1 VHTGVVPLFSLPVR
15 GAQAFGRTFAAA
27 ARSKRPSDWVAI
39 ALVMALVAGGAIVTG
54 WTLRYGLA
62 VNRLTLGV
70 GDLVFYGG
78 DGKAWFR
85 MNEQR
90 RDVPLDRISPHLRH
104 AVIAVEDQ
112 RFRYHPGID
121 PIGLGRAVV
130 NNLRAGARRE
140 GGSTITQQLA
150 RTLYL
155 SNARTWGRKGKEAV
169 LACMLELRLSKDQI
183 LELYLNRV
191 YLSAGIY
198 GVEAMASALFGKP
211 AADLTLGEAAL
222 IAGLV
227 QAPSALSPWTNLEGA
242 RTRGELVL
250 ERMHAQGYITE
261 RELQDG
267 RRQRLRV
274 RPHPGIA
281 DAKGG
286 YAKEFLRQQ
295 FRQQFGGDHPPDW
308 QVHTTVLPAVQDAA
322 ERAVADGLRR
332 LGKRDLQA
340 ALVALDPATGDLLAI
355 VGGRD
360 YRTTPFNRAARSRR
374 QPGSAFKP
382 FVYAAALS
390 RGFSPV
396 STVSG
401 LATMTV
407 EGQDEWNPRNATGAV
422 PDELTLRE
430 AFIESNNRAAVVLQQ
445 EIGTRPVLRLASE
458 TGLPDQPNVPSLAL
472 GSGLVT
478 PLALTAAYA
487 AFPGGGYVARPRA
500 IRRVLDQQGSVAF
513 ERRVVRE
520 QVLSPEVAYQM
531 VSLMRDVVDRGTGI
545 GVRAAGIRF
554 PVGAK
559 TGTTNEFKDAWFVG
573 YTSAVVVGVWVGFDQ
588 PATIGSNAFG
598 SRVALPIWADFVRR
612 TAKTLQPAEFA
623 RPRGL
628 RDEELCRISY
638 LRPVEQCPT
647 YVEYF
652 KAEDQVPG
660 RLCEIHK
667 GSLKQRARRAVEGFF
682 RGVGGKLKD
691 IFR

>member
-1 VHTGVVPLFSLPVR
+1 VLKILGAAGR
-15 GAQAFGRTFAAA
+15 GARAFGRAVWGGV
-27 ARSKRPSDWVAI
+27 RSKRPSDWVAV
-39 ALVMALVAGGAIVTG
+39 LLMVALVAGGTLVTG
-54 WTLRYGLA
+54 WMVRYG
-62 VNRLTLGV
+62 VQINRLTQGV

-78 DGKAWFR
+78 DGRPWFR

-90 RDVPLDRISPHLRH
+90 RDVPLEQISPHLRH
-104 AVIAVEDQ
+104 AVVAIEDQ

-130 NNLRAGARRE
+130 NNVRAGATRE

-169 LACMLELRLSKDQI
+169 LALMLEFRLTKDQI

-198 GVEAMASALFGKP
+198 GVEAMARALFAKP
-211 AADLTLGEAAL
+211 AAELTVAEAAL

-227 QAPSALSPWTNLEGA
+227 QAPSTLSPWSNLDGA
-242 RTRGELVL
+242 RTRSAVVL

-261 RELQDG
+261 DEL
-267 RRQRLRV
+267 RAARTQRFKV

-295 FRQQFGGDHPPDW
+295 FRAQFGGDHPPDW
-308 QVHTTVLPAVQDAA
+308 QVHTTILPAVQEAA

-340 ALVALDPATGDLLAI
+340 ALVALDPATGDVLAI

-360 YRTTPFNRAARSRR
+360 YRSTPFNRAVRSRR

-390 RGFSPV
+390 RGYSPI
-396 STVSG
+396 STIGG
-401 LATMTV
+401 LSRITV
-407 EGQDEWNPRNATGAV
+407 EGRDEWNPRNATGEI
-422 PDELTLRE
+422 PDQLTLRE
-430 AFIESNNRAAVVLQQ
+430 ALIESNNRAAVVLQQ
-445 EIGTRPVLRLASE
+445 EIGTRPVLRLASDS
-458 TGLPDQPNVPSLAL
+458 GLHDLPNVPSLAL

-487 AFPGGGYVARPRA
+487 AFPNGGFVVRPRA
-500 IRRVLDQQGSVAF
+500 IRRVLDQQGSVAY
-513 ERRVVRE
+513 EQRVSRE
-520 QVLSPEVAYQM
+520 QVLTPEVAYQM
-531 VSLMRDVVDRGTGI
+531 VSLMRDVVNRGTAT
-545 GVRAAGIRF
+545 GVRNAGIRF
-554 PVGAK
+554 AVGAK
-559 TGTTNEFKDAWFVG
+559 TGTTNDFKDAWFVG
-573 YTSAVVVGVWVGFDQ
+573 YSSAVVVGVWVGFDQ
-588 PATIGSNAFG
+588 PASIGPNAFG
-598 SRVALPIWADFVRR
+598 SRVALPIWADFMRS
-612 TAKTLQPAEFA
+612 TAKSLRPGEFVRPA
-623 RPRGL
+623 GV
-628 RDEELCRISY
+628 RDEELCRVTY
-638 LRPVEQCPT
+638 LRPVDECPT

-652 KAEDQVPG
+652 KPDDQAPG
-660 RLCEIHK
+660 RLCELHR
-667 GSLKQRARRAVEGFF
+667 GTVKQRARRAVEGFF
-682 RGVGGKLKD
+682 VGLGKKLKG
-691 IFR
+691 IIR